1 MAISEI
7 NRQYNIVLPVPRQQ
21 DQDPRF
27 NRDPRDANTLPQ
39 GLPQSLQRSESD
51 RIVRG
56 ELLDVIEQQ
65 RRNSVFSGQQVS
77 PQNRV
82 AIENYLSADDPRG
95 RLLDRLA

>member
-7 NRQYNIVLPVPRQQ
+7 NKQYNIVLPVPRQQ
-21 DQDPRF
+21 DQFSRLD
-27 NRDPRDANTLPQ
+27 RDPRESNTLR
-39 GLPQSLQRSESD
+39 QSPAQNFQRTDSE

-65 RRNSVFSGQQVS
+65 RRNNAFSGQQVS

-82 AIENYLSADDPRG
+82 AIENYLSGDDPRG

>member
-7 NRQYNIVLPVPRQQ
+7 NKQYNIVLPIPRQQ

-27 NRDPRDANTLPQ
+27 NRDPREANTLAQ
-39 GLPQSLQRSESD
+39 GIARNTQPSNSE

-65 RRNSVFSGQQVS
+65 RRNNPLAGQQVS
-77 PQNRV
+77 PRNRT
-82 AIENYLSADDPRG
+82 AIENYLSGDDPRG